1 MIKSD
6 GSFIVGLHALFHLH
20 FLFQVQNN
28 PSTVDAI
35 HQLVVNLKRVQSAQ
49 NDNLILF
56 EKQNA
61 NQVKANEI
69 FSKLVPTLE
78 LIHSSLHSSDQSS
91 TTALKVTNK
100 KDAKNVVLLP
110 KLCNELRYVGK
121 HTCHI

>member
-1 MIKSD
+1 MPC
-6 GSFIVGLHALFHLH
+6 FIYIFI
-20 FLFQVQNN
+20 FQVQNN

-110 KLCNELRYVGK
+110 KLCNELRYVGIFPPFIT
-121 HTCHI
+121 HF